1 MHHYNSMGDKP
12 MATYKA
18 FYIRQA
24 DDGSFKRSIVQ
35 RDTDDLPPNEVLIKV
50 QYSSLNFKDAM
61 AAHGNKAVTREFPHQ
76 GGIDAAGLVE
86 ESSHADFKPGDKVIV
101 TGYDLGMNTAGGLA
115 QYIRVPAAWVIPCPR
130 GLNPKRSM
138 LFGTAGLTAQ
148 LCINKLKQ
156 MGVTPDKGEV
166 LVTGATGGVGSIAVA
181 LLASAGYEVVASSG
195 KSDQAE
201 MLKAIGAREVIDR
214 AELGEPNPRPMLK
227 ERFAGAVDVVGG
239 DTLSNVIKS
248 LKAGGSVACCG
259 LVQSPNL
266 QATVLPFILRGV
278 NLLGVDSVEIP
289 LTEKQAV
296 WKQLARSAKLPAI
309 ELLNKDITLKQV
321 PGALENL
328 FSAGMIGHTLVKIG
342 R

>member
-1 MHHYNSMGDKP
+1 MT
-12 MATYKA
+12 AYKA
-18 FYIRQA
+18 LYIQQTE
-24 DDGSFKRSIVQ
+24 DGIFKRSIVQ
-35 RDTDDLPPNEVLIKV
+35 RDTADLPANEVLIKV

-61 AAHGNKAVTREFPHQ
+61 SAHGNKGVTREFPHQ
-76 GGIDAAGLVE
+76 GGIDASGIVE
-86 ESSHADFKPGDKVIV
+86 ESASADFKPGDKVLV

-115 QYIRVPAAWVIPCPR
+115 QYIRVPAAWVLRCPR

-148 LCINKLKQ
+148 LCINKLQQ
-156 MGVTPDKGEV
+156 MGVTPEKGQI

-195 KSDQAE
+195 KAAQAE

-214 AELGEPNPRPMLK
+214 AEFSEFNKRPMLK

-239 DTLSNVIKS
+239 DTLANVIKS

-259 LVQSPNL
+259 LVQSAAFE
-266 QATVLPFILRGV
+266 ATVLPFILRGV

-289 LTEKQAV
+289 LAEKQAA
-296 WKQLARSAKLPAI
+296 WKQLARSAGLDSVARI
-309 ELLNKDITLKQV
+309 NTQISLKQV
-321 PGALENL
+321 PDALGKL
-328 FSAGMIGHTLVKIG
+328 FTGGMTGHTIVKIG

>member
-1 MHHYNSMGDKP
+1 MT
-12 MATYKA
+12 TYKA
-18 FYIRQA
+18 FYIRA
-24 DDGSFKRSIVQ
+24 DDDSGFKRSIAQ
-35 RDTDDLPPNEVLIKV
+35 LDTADLPANDVLIQV

-61 AAHGNKAVTREFPHQ
+61 SAHGNKGVTREFPHQ
-76 GGIDAAGLVE
+76 GGIDAAGVVE
-86 ESSHADFKPGDKVIV
+86 ESASEEFKPGDKVIV

-115 QYIRVPAAWVIPCPR
+115 QYICVPAAWVVRCPR

-148 LCINKLKQ
+148 LCINKLQQ
-156 MGVTPDKGEV
+156 MGVTTEKGQV

-195 KSDQAE
+195 KAEQAD
-201 MLKAIGAREVIDR
+201 MLKRLGASEVIDR
-214 AELGEPNPRPMLK
+214 AEFGEVNKRPMLK

-248 LKAGGSVACCG
+248 LKSGGSAACCG
-259 LVQSPNL
+259 LVQSP
-266 QATVLPFILRGV
+266 AFEASVLPFILRGV
-278 NLLGVDSVEIP
+278 NVLGVDSVEIP
-289 LTEKQAV
+289 LPAKQAA

-309 ELLNKDITLKQV
+309 ELLNKEISLKQV
-321 PGALENL
+321 PAALEDL
-328 FSAGMIGHTLVKIG
+328 FAGGAIGHTLVKIG

>member
-1 MHHYNSMGDKP
+1 MT
-12 MATYKA
+12 AYKA
-18 FYIRQA
+18 LYIQQK
-24 DDGSFKRSIVQ
+24 DDGSFQRSIVQ
-35 RDTDDLPPNEVLIKV
+35 RDTADLPANEVLIRV

-61 AAHGNKAVTREFPHQ
+61 SAHGNKGVTREFPHQ
-76 GGIDAAGLVE
+76 AGIDAAGEVE
-86 ESSHADFKPGDKVIV
+86 HSTSGQFKPGDKVLV

-115 QYIRVPAAWVIPCPR
+115 QYIRVPASWVLACPR

-148 LCINKLKQ
+148 LCINKLQ
-156 MGVTPDKGEV
+156 RMGVTPEKGQV

-181 LLASAGYEVVASSG
+181 LLANAGYEVVASSG
-195 KSDQAE
+195 KADQAA

-214 AELGEPNPRPMLK
+214 AEFGEPNKRPLLK

-239 DTLSNVIKS
+239 DTLGNVIKS

-259 LVQSPNL
+259 LVQSATFE
-266 QATVLPFILRGV
+266 ATVLPFILRGV

-289 LTEKQAV
+289 LSEKLAA
-296 WKQLARSAKLPAI
+296 WKQLARAAKLDSIAR
-309 ELLNKDITLKQV
+309 LNSQITLKQV
-321 PGALENL
+321 PDALAKL
-328 FSAGMIGHTLVKIG
+328 FTGGVVVHTIVKIG